1 MFFSFSKIFWLL
13 ASPLN
18 LVFLL
23 IFGGGVLS
31 LFFNKVGRALMILGM
46 VLFAVIGFMPLG
58 HNLMVVLERQY
69 ERPKEMP
76 DRLAGIIVLGGSF
89 VADVG
94 GARNIPALNENA
106 ERVLDGLTLADHYK
120 DALLVFSGGNGRLIN
135 NNRSETADVELFLKN
150 LGYPMDRVILEG
162 ESRNTYENLK
172 ESRKLL
178 LPQPDE
184 KWLLV
189 TSAYHMPRSAGVARM
204 LMWPTMQAWPTDYRT
219 NGKFKWTPD
228 FDFLGNFYDFHVA
241 MHEILGL
248 IAYKYTGK
256 TLPKSSYLF

>member
-23 IFGGGVLS
+23 IFGGGLLS
-31 LFFNKVGRALMILGM
+31 LFYNNIGRAIMILGM
-46 VLFAVIGFMPLG
+46 VIFAVIGFLPIG
-58 HNLMVVLERQY
+58 NNLLVVLERQY
-69 ERPKEMP
+69 ERPQEMP

-106 ERVLDGLTLADHYK
+106 ERVLDGLTLADNYK
-120 DALLVFSGGNGRLIN
+120 NALLIFSGGSGKLIN
-135 NNRSETADVELFLKN
+135 NNRSEATDVELFLKQ
-150 LGYPMDRVILEG
+150 LGYPMERVILES
-162 ESRNTYENLK
+162 ESRNTYENIR
-172 ESRKLL
+172 ETRNLL
-178 LPQPDE
+178 IPQPEE

-189 TSAYHMPRSAGVARM
+189 TSAYHMPRAAGVVKA
-204 LMWPTMQAWPTDYRT
+204 LLWDNVQAWPTDYRT
-219 NGKFKWTPD
+219 TGKFKWKPD
-228 FDFLGNFYDFHVA
+228 FNILGNFYDFHIA

-248 IAYKYTGK
+248 IAYKYSGK
-256 TLPKSSYLF
+256 ALP